1 MLRLLTVAVLA
12 LLLTAGGVRAAEI
25 KGKIKSVDP
34 EKGTITLTVDDRDQ
48 EFTVPAAVKIT
59 IFEAVAAREAKDGLK
74 DPLFKMAKGMLAA
87 VATEQKDGKEVVIRM
102 VVNTNRID

>member
-1 MLRLLTVAVLA
+1 MLRLLAVTLVA

-48 EFTVPAAVKIT
+48 EFTVPASLKIT
-59 IFEAVAAREAKDGLK
+59 ILDAVAVREAKDGLK
-74 DPLFKMAKGMLAA
+74 DPLFKMAKGMLATIT
-87 VATEQKDGKEVVIRM
+87 TEQKDGKEVVTKM